1 MIKQKILFTCLV
13 LLLASSGIAQRV
25 VYSEADRDDARNMN
39 FEIIGKYADKILVY
53 KGFKDFHSIVSFDE
67 EMKMLDKQK
76 LQNLPDRIINIDF
89 LWYPNQFYMFYQYQK
104 KSIVYCMVAKFD
116 ASGKQNGDAVQLDTT
131 DISYAASNKLY
142 SVIFSEDKQKIAVLK
157 INNKNEKY
165 NVVTSALFNKDLS
178 LIKKT
183 RLVVNMPDRNDFL
196 EEFVL
201 DNDGTLFFLK
211 VSGSAQNDNITKVQ
225 SVTLDAGSSSS
236 HFSDIRIS
244 GLNLDDIRVK
254 ADNANKRFLITSY
267 YSKQRRGNVD
277 GIFCSL
283 WDKVNH
289 KEVLNTTAVF
299 SDELRI
305 EAKGENSIKSA
316 FNDYFIKNII
326 SRKDG
331 GFIVIAEAL
340 YTSTRGGTFNRWD
353 MMGMGG
359 FGGWGMM
366 SPMDYYMWGNPWG
379 WGGWSPWNRFNNF
392 NNNNITRFFS
402 DNIVITSFDDSARI
416 EWSNVIRKSQFDD
429 NTDNFISFGTANTG
443 SQIHFLFTTEEK
455 RTKILSDQS
464 ISPEGQLT
472 RNPTFKN
479 LDRGYEFM
487 VRHSKQVSNKVIVIP
502 CMFRNYLC
510 FAKIE
515 L

>member
-1 MIKQKILFTCLV
+1 MIKQKILFVWLV
-13 LLLASSGIAQRV
+13 LLSATTINAQRV
-25 VYSEADRDDARNMN
+25 LYSEADRDDARNMS
-39 FEIIGKYADKILVY
+39 FEVIGKYADKILVY
-53 KGFKDFHSIVSFDE
+53 KGFRDFHSIVTFDE

-104 KSIVYCMVAKFD
+104 KSIVYCMALKFD
-116 ASGKQNGDAVQLDTT
+116 ASGKQTGEAIQLDTT

-157 INNKNEKY
+157 INSKNEKF
-165 NVVTSALFNKDLS
+165 NVVTTALFNKDLT

-183 RLVVNMPDRNDFL
+183 RLLVNMPDRNDFL
-196 EEFVL
+196 EEFVV
-201 DNDGTLFFLK
+201 DNEGTLFFLR
-211 VSGSAQNDNITKVQ
+211 VSGSAQNDNITKIQ
-225 SVTLDAGSSSS
+225 AITLDAGSSES
-236 HFSDIRIS
+236 HFSDIRIT

-267 YSKQRRGNVD
+267 YSKQRRGNID

-283 WDKVNH
+283 WDKIQF
-289 KEVLNTTAVF
+289 KEVLNTTASF
-299 SDELRI
+299 SEELRI
-305 EAKGENSIKSA
+305 DARGENSIKSA

-331 GFIVIAEAL
+331 GFIVISEAL

-359 FGGWGMM
+359 GLGGW
-366 SPMDYYMWGNPWG
+366 SLMDYYSWGNPWG

-392 NNNNITRFFS
+392 NNNNVTRYFS
-402 DNIVITSFDDSARI
+402 DNIVVTSFDDSARI

-429 NTDNFISFGTANTG
+429 NTDNFISFGAANTG
-443 SQIHFLFTTEEK
+443 NQIHFLFTTEEK
-455 RTKILSDQS
+455 RTKILSNQS
-464 ISPEGQLT
+464 ISPDGQLT

-487 VRHSKQVSNKVIVIP
+487 VRHSKQVSNKIIVIP
-502 CMFRNYLC
+502 CMYRNYLC